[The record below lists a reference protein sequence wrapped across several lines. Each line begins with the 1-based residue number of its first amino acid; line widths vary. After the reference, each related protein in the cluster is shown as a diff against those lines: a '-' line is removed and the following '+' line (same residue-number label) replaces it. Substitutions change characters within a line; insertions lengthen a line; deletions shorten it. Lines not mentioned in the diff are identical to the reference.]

1 MATYLEL
8 QTDVI
13 NLINRSDCTTAL
25 AKTFLQQA
33 QRKIQRNLRI
43 QSMEKSY
50 QITAGTSGSSIY
62 DATNGKI
69 VIPGDF
75 LELVYIYTDND
86 LLQRVPLNRFIELI
100 KIHGVLM
107 FPKITHRLCLSNP

>member
-33 QRKIQRNLRI
+33 QRKIQRNLRPKV
-43 QSMEKSY
+43 M
-50 QITAGTSGSSIY
+50 G
-62 DATNGKI
+62 
-69 VIPGDF
+69 
-75 LELVYIYTDND
+75 
-86 LLQRVPLNRFIELI
+86 LI
-100 KIHGVLM
+100 
-107 FPKITHRLCLSNP
+107 